1 MGDFLL
7 ITCHCLSLSQLYSIE
22 FVQVNFRNLF
32 YSFDFYRHIII
43 QSSNFKTEDQDVI
56 NNGKLEVDTKLNQY
70 LFQTVF

>member
-7 ITCHCLSLSQLYSIE
+7 ITCHYLSLSEQYSIE

-32 YSFDFYRHIII
+32 YSFDFYSHIII